1 MDEIILSDDILE
13 KIKNF
18 RYYRLTKEQ
27 ESLLDELIADKEL
40 IKCYKKHGSCNICN
54 QPRTGN
60 IYCRLCN
67 SQRFKQNFKNWT
79 SGNHD
84 VDEFIQKAQLKA
96 KGGFGTTYKAIW
108 KEGYFTSWDFLN
120 NNQLKRNGETKV
132 ALKCLHNSQDIT
144 ADFLKEVES
153 NILVCGSWIVRCF
166 GKKLYLLRGISIGL
180 KDIHNCGLIHHD
192 LHCGNILSDFNVEFA
207 YITDLGLC
215 QPANVESTQNLS
227 NRPKANDLEKFFTDL
242 WTNNCNKDSIISK
255 QIKEADEI
263 NKTSYLTLS
272 SIGLSYITHSQ
283 AVYTSRLLDYKDLP
297 EPRNSDNNDDSLGI
311 EYSES
316 LKMNFIKP
324 DINSKDENN

>member
-79 SGNHD
+79 NGNHD
-84 VDEFIQKAQLKA
+84 VDEFIQKAQLKGKNESQIIEWIEYDKFENVEYLA

-120 NNQLKRNGETKV
+120 NNQLKRN
-132 ALKCLHNSQDIT
+132 
-144 ADFLKEVES
+144 
-153 NILVCGSWIVRCF
+153 
-166 GKKLYLLRGISIGL
+166 
-180 KDIHNCGLIHHD
+180 
-192 LHCGNILSDFNVEFA
+192 
-207 YITDLGLC
+207 
-215 QPANVESTQNLS
+215 
-227 NRPKANDLEKFFTDL
+227 
-242 WTNNCNKDSIISK
+242 
-255 QIKEADEI
+255 
-263 NKTSYLTLS
+263 
-272 SIGLSYITHSQ
+272 
-283 AVYTSRLLDYKDLP
+283 
-297 EPRNSDNNDDSLGI
+297 
-311 EYSES
+311 
-316 LKMNFIKP
+316 
-324 DINSKDENN
+324 